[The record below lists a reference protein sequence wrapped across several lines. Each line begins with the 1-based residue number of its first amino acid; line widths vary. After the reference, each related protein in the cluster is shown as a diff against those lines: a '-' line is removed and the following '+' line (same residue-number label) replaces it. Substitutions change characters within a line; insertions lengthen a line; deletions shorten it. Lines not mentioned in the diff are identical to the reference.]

1 MARIAP
7 MMRRLLAFCFA
18 LLAIA
23 PALAQTPAEAPPAA
37 PDPRV
42 LLDTSAGP
50 VTVTVHLARAPIT
63 AANFLRYAREKR
75 FDGATIY
82 RAYGAADYGFIQG
95 GPSNEPTR
103 ILPPI
108 THEPTTQTGLVH
120 DDGALSMARWAPGT
134 ATGDFFI
141 VMGRMTAMDAQP
153 DAPGDNAGFAVFAH
167 VTEGMDVVRAMV
179 ASPRSATRGEGAMK
193 GQMLE
198 EPVVIRSARIL
209 P

>member
-1 MARIAP
+1 MARIHA
-7 MMRRLLAFCFA
+7 MIARLLTLLLA
-18 LLAIA
+18 LLAIT
-23 PALAQTPAEAPPAA
+23 PALAQTPAA

-42 LLDTSAGP
+42 RLDTSAGP
-50 VTVTVHLARAPIT
+50 VTIAVHLTRAPIT
-63 AANFLRYAREKR
+63 AANFLRYAKEKR

-108 THEPTTQTGLVH
+108 AHEPTTQTGLVH
-120 DDGALSMARWAPGT
+120 DDGALSMARWAPGS

-141 VMGRMTAMDAQP
+141 VMGRMMAMDAQP
-153 DAPGDNAGFAVFAH
+153 EAPGDNAGFAVFAH
-167 VTEGMDVVRAMV
+167 VTEGMDVVRAIV
-179 ASPRSATRGEGAMK
+179 AAPRSATRGEGAMK

-198 EPVVIRSARIL
+198 DPVVIRSAHVL